1 MNTRDKLSSREKFME
16 IIARQNEYIQEEL
29 EDLSEYSVKDK
40 EEISET
46 YKNLSKYTLDNM
58 VAAYSAGEAISK
70 I

>member
-1 MNTRDKLSSREKFME
+1 ME

-58 VAAYSAGEAISK
+58 VAAYSAGGAISK